1 MTKYLYILTAV
12 ILCSCT
18 SKIEQEIIDITT
30 GQQQEDKPAVVA
42 FKAKAIAPF
51 MYEFTNYSTGC
62 TSYKWDFGDGTWSN
76 GTNATHEYD
85 ATGTYTVTLTGT
97 AKDGAHDYTTNII
110 VSQPRIY
117 IAGYTLYKIPYENRY
132 YKVVFKDD
140 ALLPSSWDFQTTYTP
155 MLTAADLPYT
165 VRLETLREMVNYQS
179 HEYYIIQ
186 VIRNTTTFGSSG
198 EVSCIKAKL
207 KVSDILQYKPE
218 YVFRTET
225 DATAIGIH
233 MQYDY

>member
-1 MTKYLYILTAV
+1 MTKYLYILAAV

-18 SKIEQEIIDITT
+18 SKIEQEIIDIST

-62 TSYKWDFGDGTWSN
+62 TSYKWDFGDGTWST

-97 AKDGAHDYTTNII
+97 AKDGAHDYTINII
-110 VSQPRIY
+110 VSQPRVY

-140 ALLPSSWDFQTTYTP
+140 ALLPSSWDFQTAYTP
-155 MLTAADLPYT
+155 MLTSADLPYT
-165 VRLETLREMVNYQS
+165 VRLGTLREMVDYQS